1 MLEKERINRNG
12 IQSGGRKAKTT
23 AKVEE
28 RVFVLFLAYGKK
40 KVDTSP
46 NRYCKLP
53 PSPTSPNAHPPAPF
67 PVMKTAIK
75 SSWKYFTDVAAV
87 LF

>member
-12 IQSGGRKAKTT
+12 FQSGGRKAKTT

-28 RVFVLFLAYGKK
+28 RVFVLFLAHGKK

-46 NRYCKLP
+46 DRYCKLP
-53 PSPTSPNAHPPAPF
+53 FPPRPPTLTLPLHFLS
-67 PVMKTAIK
+67 
-75 SSWKYFTDVAAV
+75 
-87 LF
+87 